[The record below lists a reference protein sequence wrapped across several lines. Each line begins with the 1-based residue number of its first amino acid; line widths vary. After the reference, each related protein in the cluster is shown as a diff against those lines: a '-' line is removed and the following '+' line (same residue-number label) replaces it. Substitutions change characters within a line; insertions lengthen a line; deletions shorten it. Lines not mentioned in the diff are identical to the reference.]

1 MSDRIDLLKRIEK
14 LEKENESL
22 TEELKCAE
30 INFETCN
37 ADLAALGELVGG
49 SCYDHT
55 YDFVKQL
62 VDKTKSKKIVI
73 KDSKDRYI
81 KFNIYCPTC
90 GEMIYRGNHPY
101 ENLLDI
107 KHCDQCG
114 QKLDRG
120 EE

>member
-49 SCYDHT
+49 SCYDYT
-55 YDFVKQL
+55 YDLVKHL

-73 KDSKDRYI
+73 KDSEDRYI

-90 GEMIYRGNHPY
+90 GEMIDRGNHPC

-114 QKLDRG
+114 QKLDWG